1 MVSQGGT
8 PFVQQQQ
15 SILPPR
21 PLGLLIQGCKKG
33 YIHIMC
39 TDGGYS
45 IEYNLPLINS
55 LRQSVLG
62 RKVIT
67 CYVQVSEYT
76 GELFGIEYL
85 SSQLEYTLS
94 PKEDG

>member
-1 MVSQGGT
+1 
-8 PFVQQQQ
+8 
-15 SILPPR
+15 
-21 PLGLLIQGCKKG
+21 
-33 YIHIMC
+33 MC